1 MIISKRQV
9 IILSSIFAL
18 LAIPFTVMQFSSE
31 VNWSL
36 FDFMVVGG
44 LLLALGF
51 AIDLAI
57 RKTKT
62 INKRYLVITAIVV
75 LFLLVWAELAV
86 GVFGTPL
93 AGS

>member
-36 FDFMVVGG
+36 FDFVVVGG

-57 RKTKT
+57 RKTET

>member
-1 MIISKRQV
+1 MTISKRQIV
-9 IILSSIFAL
+9 ILSSIFAL
-18 LAIPFTVMQFSSE
+18 LAIPFTAMQFSSE
-31 VNWSL
+31 VNWSF
-36 FDFMVVGG
+36 FDFLVVGG
-44 LLLALGF
+44 LLLVLGF

-62 INKRYLVITAIVV
+62 INKRYLAITAIVV
-75 LFLLVWAELAV
+75 LFLLIWAELAV

>member
-1 MIISKRQV
+1 MTISKRQV
-9 IILSSIFAL
+9 VILSSIFAL
-18 LAIPFTVMQFSSE
+18 LAIPFTAMQLSSE

-36 FDFMVVGG
+36 FDFVVVGG
-44 LLLALGF
+44 LLLTLGF

-62 INKRYLVITAIVV
+62 INKRYFAITAIVV
-75 LFLLVWAELAV
+75 LFLLIWAELAV
-86 GVFGTPL
+86 GVFGTPI